1 MSGSAQTAVRRIEGD
16 HNELRFEVEI
26 AGGRREIWFRTE
38 APITA
43 RADPAVAAV
52 LLPAMRAGSPLR
64 FDDPID
70 PLLIRRVPDLI
81 ELLASWRWLWKHLGY
96 GVPQRI
102 EVEAPAAGA
111 VARAGGAE
119 AAFFSGGV
127 DSFFTVLEVP
137 EVSRLIYV
145 TGLDTRVDDPGAP
158 AIRAAVGEAAERLGK
173 PLITVE
179 TNIRELADEF
189 VSYLSYFGSGLAAV
203 AMLLEPE
210 IARVQ
215 IASSSTYGA
224 MVPNGSHPLLDSLW
238 RSSAVEIMNHGSWIT
253 RADKLER
260 IAGNEVAQSSL
271 RVCWENPEAALN
283 CGRCEKCLRTMVVL
297 ELLGVLERFATFP
310 DELDLDAVAGME
322 LIVPT
327 SGEGWRAV
335 LALGERHGARPE
347 LVAAIEACL
356 RTERPWMPRIG
367 GDPFDALERAEAEI
381 AEIGARLERSEAI
394 LRERDATLRV
404 QEAAMRDLLE
414 SGSWRMTA
422 PLRRAKRALAR
433 RS

>member
-1 MSGSAQTAVRRIEGD
+1 MRALVQRVSRAAVRVDGEQIAAIGPGLLVLLGIRDGDGDTEADRLAAKVQALRVFEDAEGRMNEPLGERELLCVSQFTLYGDTRKGNRPSYLEAAAPQVAEPLSRAVLRARRRATRGVRRPDGGRAGQRRPGHGDGRGMSGSAQTAVRRIEGD

-70 PLLIRRVPDLI
+70 PLLIRRVPDLV

-111 VARAGGAE
+111 VAQSQGGAE

-173 PLITVE
+173 PLITVG
-179 TNIRELADEF
+179 DE
-189 VSYLSYFGSGLAAV
+189 
-203 AMLLEPE
+203 
-210 IARVQ
+210 
-215 IASSSTYGA
+215 
-224 MVPNGSHPLLDSLW
+224 HP
-238 RSSAVEIMNHGSWIT
+238 
-253 RADKLER
+253 
-260 IAGNEVAQSSL
+260 
-271 RVCWENPEAALN
+271 P
-283 CGRCEKCLRTMVVL
+283 
-297 ELLGVLERFATFP
+297 
-310 DELDLDAVAGME
+310 
-322 LIVPT
+322 
-327 SGEGWRAV
+327 
-335 LALGERHGARPE
+335 
-347 LVAAIEACL
+347 
-356 RTERPWMPRIG
+356 
-367 GDPFDALERAEAEI
+367 
-381 AEIGARLERSEAI
+381 
-394 LRERDATLRV
+394 
-404 QEAAMRDLLE
+404 
-414 SGSWRMTA
+414 
-422 PLRRAKRALAR
+422 AR
-433 RS
+433 RPVWSAT